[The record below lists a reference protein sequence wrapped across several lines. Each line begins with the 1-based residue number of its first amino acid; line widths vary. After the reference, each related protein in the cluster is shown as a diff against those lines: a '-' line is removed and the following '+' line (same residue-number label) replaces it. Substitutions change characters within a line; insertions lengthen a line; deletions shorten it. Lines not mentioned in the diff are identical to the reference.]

1 MNNYEKLASVGQLL
15 CGANWQST
23 MAKYLGVSDR
33 TIRNFVAGK
42 TVPDNISK
50 RLIDA
55 INTKHA
61 EAMMIINNDKMNGD
75 EITIDLITEIVD
87 RYEYADSMT
96 REHAIDAINNAIYQ
110 ETFIS
115 DLDAIARKF
124 SV

>member
-1 MNNYEKLASVGQLL
+1 MNNYEKLAAVGQLL

-42 TVPDNISK
+42 TVPENISK

-75 EITIDLITEIVD
+75 EITVDLITEIVD
-87 RYEYADSMT
+87 RYEYVDSMT

-124 SV
+124 AA

>member
-1 MNNYEKLASVGQLL
+1 MNNYEKLAAVGQLL

-42 TVPDNISK
+42 TVPENISK

>member
-23 MAKYLGVSDR
+23 MANISACLT

-61 EAMMIINNDKMNGD
+61 EAMMIINNDK
-75 EITIDLITEIVD
+75 
-87 RYEYADSMT
+87 
-96 REHAIDAINNAIYQ
+96 
-110 ETFIS
+110 
-115 DLDAIARKF
+115 
-124 SV
+124 

>member
-75 EITIDLITEIVD
+75 DITIDMITEIAD
-87 RYEYADSMT
+87 RYEYEDNQQYRAS
-96 REHAIDAINNAIYQ
+96 IDAMNNSVFEEIYL
-110 ETFIS
+110 S
-115 DLDAIARKF
+115 DLEAIAKRF
-124 SV
+124 SL

>member
-1 MNNYEKLASVGQLL
+1 
-15 CGANWQST
+15 

-87 RYEYADSMT
+87 HYEYADSMT

>member
-1 MNNYEKLASVGQLL
+1 MNNYEKLAAVGQLL

-42 TVPDNISK
+42 TVPENISK

-124 SV
+124 SA

>member
-1 MNNYEKLASVGQLL
+1 MNNYEKLAAVGQLL

-23 MAKYLGVSDR
+23 MAKYLGISDR

-42 TVPDNISK
+42 TVPENISK

-61 EAMMIINNDKMNGD
+61 EAMMIINNDKMNGE

-96 REHAIDAINNAIYQ
+96 REHAIDALNNAIYQ

>member
-1 MNNYEKLASVGQLL
+1 
-15 CGANWQST
+15 
-23 MAKYLGVSDR
+23 
-33 TIRNFVAGK
+33 
-42 TVPDNISK
+42 
-50 RLIDA
+50 
-55 INTKHA
+55 
-61 EAMMIINNDKMNGD
+61 MNGD

-96 REHAIDAINNAIYQ
+96 REHAIDAINNTIYQ